1 MKDKEYDHFDIESNN
16 NFKLGLNYV
25 DEIPTFNGDY
35 QLHKNVL
42 YVVNSDGYRSK
53 ELKKVADL
61 MTLGCSFTFGVG
73 LPEDKVWPTLLADKL
88 EMSLVNIAAPGDSA
102 MGQVRKAFSYF
113 RKYGNPK
120 IIVCMFP
127 LFRMEIPTNK
137 NFLFPEKLIHREDYW
152 YPQLS
157 KIEIL
162 PVRKEKYAKLP
173 YDPEKVLTTDVAF
186 YYTHMM
192 IYILE
197 QYCKSNNIK
206 FIWNIWEQ
214 SYDFHYK
221 YITKIDDTSHKN
233 YCPTSFSQW
242 GLQRYEDGTV
252 KEFLDHSLT
261 VTCHE
266 EHIDDYFFYSA
277 SDIHQGHPHAGFHK
291 NIHLADEFF
300 NFINKTNQD
309 ERSI

>member
-1 MKDKEYDHFDIESNN
+1 MKDKNYYYFDIEAND
-16 NFKLGLNYV
+16 NFKLALNYI
-25 DEIPTFNGDY
+25 DEMPSFLGDY
-35 QLHKNVL
+35 LLHKNVS

-53 ELKKVADL
+53 ESKEAADL

-73 LPEDKVWPTLLADKL
+73 LPEDKVWPSLLADKL
-88 EMSLVNIAAPGDSA
+88 GMSLVNIAMAGDSA
-102 MGQVRKAFSYF
+102 MGQVRKAFTYF

-127 LFRMEIPTNK
+127 LFRMELPINRDL
-137 NFLFPEKLIHREDYW
+137 LFPEKFIHIEDRW
-152 YPQLS
+152 YPQLA

-162 PVRKEKYAKLP
+162 PNKKEKYVKLP
-173 YDPEKVLTTDVAF
+173 YDPEKVLTMDVAF

-206 FIWNIWEQ
+206 FVWNIWDQPYEF
-214 SYDFHYK
+214 YYE
-221 YITKIDDTSHKN
+221 YLTKIDDTSHKN

-242 GLQRYEDGTV
+242 GLQRDEDGTV

-266 EHIDDYFFYSA
+266 EHINDYFFYSA
-277 SDIHQGHPHAGFHK
+277 SDINHGHPHAGFHK

-300 NFINKTNQD
+300 DFINKEN
-309 ERSI
+309 